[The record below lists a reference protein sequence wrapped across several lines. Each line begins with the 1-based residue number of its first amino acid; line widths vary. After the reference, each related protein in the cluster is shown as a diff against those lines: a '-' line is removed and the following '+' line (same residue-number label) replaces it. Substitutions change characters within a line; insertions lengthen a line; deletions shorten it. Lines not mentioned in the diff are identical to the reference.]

1 SSWALNKNRME
12 DHAQPLDVEPL
23 WYIWKKLED
32 ATSQSLIRQH
42 VHSLREIIMQMTFH
56 VEWKLKDCQQGLVS
70 HHIIKNRAIFN
81 CNQTISP
88 VSDSS
93 KKNLQVKPYCDC
105 RDKVISYLFYLL
117 GNTND
122 YDLQFESMDI
132 IVILLNYDL
141 TINCHYAAITPAEHE
156 LLIQLLSSPYE
167 EIAIKSIQILQVYA
181 KTFTVSKRQFI
192 QELVKVVNAER
203 STEFLQA
210 TASTLNICIRLF
222 YLVQENFAAIMQI
235 IAILIQSDSVKILEE
250 IIDIL
255 RLILRLSHSIGGEG
269 KTVFYSIIG
278 RILEIMSSQSKSLQ
292 EATLRLTEDL
302 IRKNDFVGVSKLW
315 IGDQVISHLK
325 VILQNHQDYGIY
337 QITIVLETIE
347 RMMDNHRPIIQ
358 VLPIPDMYLQFCLF
372 LRESRLLQYSDLH
385 WITWRIIL
393 RAVKFRPKEQVQSL
407 MKHYNLTY
415 LLCNKLQTENDCK
428 SLKNVLKTMLS
439 FTEILKGMPDLTSKM
454 KIDVLSRIDLIC
466 NKYKD
471 DQRLMQLAQELH
483 HLLNRKNSNC
493 RLM

>member
-1 SSWALNKNRME
+1 ME

-42 VHSLREIIMQMTFH
+42 IHSLREIIMQMTFH

-105 RDKVISYLFYLL
+105 S
-117 GNTND
+117 

-141 TINCHYAAITPAEHE
+141 TINCHYAAITPE
-156 LLIQLLSSPYE
+156 
-167 EIAIKSIQILQVYA
+167 
-181 KTFTVSKRQFI
+181 TFTVSKRQFI

-203 STEFLQA
+203 S
-210 TASTLNICIRLF
+210 
-222 YLVQENFAAIMQI
+222 IMQI

-358 VLPIPDMYLQFCLF
+358 V
-372 LRESRLLQYSDLH
+372 
-385 WITWRIIL
+385 
-393 RAVKFRPKEQVQSL
+393 QSL

-454 KIDVLSRIDLIC
+454 KIDEIATDLSPMIPVKKSFRSNKCRDVYYEVLIILFNIICDQILIITNNNVSYQFSTVYISRDFYMVLV
-466 NKYKD
+466 
-471 DQRLMQLAQELH
+471 
-483 HLLNRKNSNC
+483 
-493 RLM
+493 